1 MAGGAEGGA
10 AAPPYQPADG
20 PLVTG
25 KWDEARF
32 SRTQFMK
39 QLIQEFLTLLRQEKK
54 WWLIPLVV
62 LVLIVIALM
71 LFSGGSV
78 LAPVMYPAK

>member
-1 MAGGAEGGA
+1 
-10 AAPPYQPADG
+10 
-20 PLVTG
+20 
-25 KWDEARF
+25 
-32 SRTQFMK
+32 MK

-71 LFSGGSV
+71 LFSGDSV